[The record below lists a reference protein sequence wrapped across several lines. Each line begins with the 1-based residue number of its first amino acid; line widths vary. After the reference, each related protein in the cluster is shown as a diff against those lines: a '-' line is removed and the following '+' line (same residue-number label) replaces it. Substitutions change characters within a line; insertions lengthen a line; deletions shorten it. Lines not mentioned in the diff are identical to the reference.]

1 MIGGIN
7 MKIKTRLL
15 KAMAHPEVIHLL
27 IEICEN
33 EKKKLVTNL
42 KQRESLEAST
52 IAHCNKISD
61 YIARN
66 LKLQ

>member
-1 MIGGIN
+1 
-7 MKIKTRLL
+7 
-15 KAMAHPEVIHLL
+15 MAHPEVIHLL

-33 EKKKLVTNL
+33 EKKKLATNL
-42 KQRESLEAST
+42 KQRERLEATT

>member
-1 MIGGIN
+1 

-15 KAMAHPEVIHLL
+15 KAMAKPEVIHLL
-27 IEICEN
+27 FEISEN
-33 EKKKLVTNL
+33 EKKKQATSL
-42 KQRESLEAST
+42 KERERLEAST
-52 IAHCNKISD
+52 ISHCNKISD